1 MKNFIISCVFLLFAF
16 LASANANTT
25 TSTTCTVN
33 NLGDETCVTTTTTVT
48 GSGQQTTTGNV
59 LNNSTFGTGST
70 TDTSGWST
78 DGDGIH
84 SHSVGDYG
92 QKYDGYVD
100 QGGTLAYHGHEDDN
114 VYQDVD
120 LVGDGHLTQ
129 SQINEGFTST
139 MSADVWFWN
148 NTENTT
154 TLKQTITA
162 SDGTVTTQSRNIL
175 DDGKLADGSDRTWNT
190 GQYQNYTDSYTHN
203 SNTQTDFTIRAE
215 VYNST
220 AGTSYDSAHYGPD
233 VDNVELSI
241 TTAGSQQ
248 TSTSTSSVTT
258 LCQDRV
264 PNACTYD
271 QEAVEE
277 AVDVST
283 DTGQTY
289 DEYVEEAVQE
299 MKIEDEVKVE
309 DIVKIEN
316 MIEVKDEFG
325 DTKELTVEEFV
336 TETFTAVL
344 EENDMK
350 EEFTEALEEEG
361 ITEQEFFSAVADEM
375 EAEFN
380 NDVKEEST
388 EVVEEDAPMEE
399 TPTESE
405 SVNTSEESVESET
418 STSSETSEPNT
429 QEATS
434 ENQGT
439 GSETESEGT
448 TETESSEQEESTGD
462 DQESVEDGGEAGQDE
477 QEGDQNE
484 GSGEVEVEEQGVS
497 KELEKKI
504 ARVIKK
510 LETKLKNLDQKLKAI
525 NIVTAQVMIE
535 QQPDMT
541 AYKQMQFYDT
551 RKMPDNPDWYA
562 EDTLLN
568 AYGRSIYQDKTLIAY
583 QTNDPMF
590 VREQEL
596 NRVNNNISRLEA
608 ELEVLRN
615 ENNR

>member
-33 NLGDETCVTTTTTVT
+33 DLGDETCVTTTTTVT
-48 GSGQQTTTGNV
+48 GSGEQTTTGNV
-59 LNNSTFGTGST
+59 LTNSTFGTGLGAGNST
-70 TDTSGWST
+70 YSTSGWT
-78 DGDGIH
+78 HGDVGH
-84 SHSVGDYG
+84 GHSVTSGTIQAGQNTVGGVLAFEGDSSE
-92 QKYDGYVD
+92 
-100 QGGTLAYHGHEDDN
+100 TI
-114 VYQDVD
+114 YQDVD
-120 LVGDGHLTQ
+120 LVGDGHLTK
-129 SQINEGFTST
+129 SQVNEGFTST

-148 NTENTT
+148 FYENTL

-162 SDGTVTTQSRNIL
+162 SDGTVTTQKRDIHDYVTTRSFN
-175 DDGKLADGSDRTWNT
+175 GGAW
-190 GQYQNYTDSYTHN
+190 QNYTDSYTHN
-203 SNTQTDFTIRAE
+203 SNTLTDVTIRAE
-215 VYNST
+215 VYNET
-220 AGTSYDSAHYGPD
+220 GGTNQDHAHYGPD
-233 VDNVELSI
+233 VDNVQLSI
-241 TTAGSQQ
+241 TTSGAQTTT
-248 TSTSTSSVTT
+248 TSTTSVTT

-271 QEAVEE
+271 QEAVED
-277 AVDVST
+277 AVTVDLST

-299 MKIEDEVKVE
+299 IEVAEIVNVETSVIVE
-309 DIVKIEN
+309 DDLGIETE
-316 MIEVKDEFG
+316 M
-325 DTKELTVEEFV
+325 TVEEFV

-344 EENDMK
+344 EENGMQ
-350 EEFTEALEEEG
+350 EEFAEALEEEG

-375 EAEFN
+375 EAEFSSE
-380 NDVKEEST
+380 VTQEEST
-388 EVVEEDAPMEE
+388 EIIEEDAPVEE
-399 TPTESE
+399 APAESE

-434 ENQGT
+434 ESEGT

-448 TETESSEQEESTGD
+448 TETESSQQEESTGD
-462 DQESVEDGGEAGQDE
+462 DQESVEDSGEAGQDE

-596 NRVNNNISRLEA
+596 NRVNENITRLEA
-608 ELEVLRN
+608 ELEILRN

>member
-33 NLGDETCVTTTTTVT
+33 DLGDETCVTTTTTVT
-48 GSGQQTTTGNV
+48 GSGEQTTTGNV
-59 LNNSTFGTGST
+59 LNNSTFGTGT
-70 TDTSGWST
+70 TTSTSGWST

-84 SHSVGDYG
+84 THGVGDYG

-100 QGGTLAYHGHEDDN
+100 QGGTLAFHGHEDDN

-148 NTENTT
+148 NVANTT

-162 SDGTVTTQSRNIL
+162 SDGTVTTQTRNIN
-175 DDGKLADGSDRTWNT
+175 DHDPNRTWNS
-190 GQYQNYTDSYTHN
+190 GSYVNYTDSYTHN

-215 VYNST
+215 VYNET
-220 AGTSYDSAHYGPD
+220 AGTSYDSGHYGPD
-233 VDNVELSI
+233 VDNVQLSI

-277 AVDVST
+277 AVTVDLSA

-289 DEYVEEAVQE
+289 DDYVEEAVQE
-299 MKIEDEVKVE
+299 IDAVEIVSIETSIIVE
-309 DIVKIEN
+309 DDLGVETE
-316 MIEVKDEFG
+316 M
-325 DTKELTVEEFV
+325 TVEEFV
-336 TETFTAVL
+336 TDTFTSIL
-344 EENDMK
+344 EENGMQ

-375 EAEFN
+375 EAEFSSE
-380 NDVKEEST
+380 VTQEEST
-388 EVVEEDAPMEE
+388 EVIEEDAPVEE
-399 TPTESE
+399 TPAESE

-434 ENQGT
+434 ESEGT

-448 TETESSEQEESTGD
+448 TETESSQQEESTGD

-562 EDTLLN
+562 EDTLLD

-590 VREQEL
+590 MQEQEL

>member
-1 MKNFIISCVFLLFAF
+1 MKNFIISFVFLLFAF
-16 LASANANTT
+16 LTLANANTT

-33 NLGDETCVTTTTTVT
+33 DLGDETCVTTTTTVT
-48 GSGQQTTTGNV
+48 GSGQQTTTGNI
-59 LNNSTFGTGST
+59 LTNSTFGTGST
-70 TDTSGWST
+70 TSTNGWST
-78 DGDGIH
+78 DSDESIH
-84 SHSVGDYG
+84 THGNFG
-92 QKYDGYVD
+92 NFPYDTNMD
-100 QGGTLAYHGHEDDN
+100 QSGGVLAFEGHIEDN

-139 MSADVWFWN
+139 QSADVWFWN
-148 NTENTT
+148 NIENTL

-162 SDGTVTTQSRNIL
+162 GDGTVTTQTRIINDHDPNRAFNGGTFDNYTNVYTQNSNSQTDITIRTELYNE
-175 DDGKLADGSDRTWNT
+175 GDGSYNDNT
-190 GQYQNYTDSYTHN
+190 H
-203 SNTQTDFTIRAE
+203 R
-215 VYNST
+215 
-220 AGTSYDSAHYGPD
+220 GPD

-241 TTAGSQQ
+241 TTAGAQT
-248 TSTSTSSVTT
+248 TSTSSSSVTT

-289 DEYVEEAVQE
+289 DEYVEEAIQDVNTVE
-299 MKIEDEVKVE
+299 IVNVETSIIVE
-309 DIVKIEN
+309 DDLGIETE
-316 MIEVKDEFG
+316 M
-325 DTKELTVEEFV
+325 TVEEFV
-336 TETFTAVL
+336 ADTFTAVL
-344 EENDMK
+344 EENGLQ

-361 ITEQEFFSAVADEM
+361 ITEQDFFSAVADEM
-375 EAEFN
+375 EAEFGGE
-380 NDVKEEST
+380 VAQEEST
-388 EVVEEDAPMEE
+388 EIVEEDAPVEE
-399 TPTESE
+399 TSTESL
-405 SVNTSEESVESET
+405 NTSEESVESET

-429 QEATS
+429 QEADS
-434 ENQGT
+434 ETQTT

-462 DQESVEDGGEAGQDE
+462 DRESVEDGGEASTNE

-484 GSGEVEVEEQGVS
+484 GSGEVEVEEGVS

-510 LETKLKNLDQKLKAI
+510 LEQKLKNIDQKLKAVS
-525 NIVTAQVMIE
+525 IVTAQIMIE
-535 QQPDMT
+535 QQPDMSS
-541 AYKQMQFYDT
+541 YQQMQFYDT

-562 EDTLLN
+562 EDTILN
-568 AYGRSIYQDKTLIAY
+568 AYGRSIYQDKTLLAY
-583 QTNDPMF
+583 QTTDPMF

-596 NRVNNNISRLEA
+596 NRVNNNISQLEA
-608 ELEVLRN
+608 ELEILRN

>member
-1 MKNFIISCVFLLFAF
+1 MKNFIISFVFLLFAF
-16 LASANANTT
+16 LTPANANTT

-33 NLGDETCVTTTTTVT
+33 DLGDETCVTTTTTVT

-59 LNNSTFGTGST
+59 LTNSTFGTGST
-70 TDTSGWST
+70 TSTSGWST
-78 DGDGIH
+78 DGDEGIH
-84 SHSVGDYG
+84 THGVGNYG
-92 QKYDGYVD
+92 QKYNGYVD
-100 QGGTLAYHGHEDDN
+100 QGGTLAFEGHKEDN

-139 MSADVWFWN
+139 MSADIWFWN
-148 NTENTT
+148 NIENTT

-162 SDGTVTTQSRNIL
+162 SDGTVTTQTRNIN
-175 DDGKLADGSDRTWNT
+175 DHVPNRSMNT
-190 GQYQNYTDSYTHN
+190 GQYTNYTDSYTHN
-203 SNTQTDFTIRAE
+203 SNTLTDVTIRAE
-215 VYNST
+215 VYNET
-220 AGTSYDSAHYGPD
+220 AGTGWDATHWGPD

-241 TTAGSQQ
+241 TTSGAQT
-248 TSTSTSSVTT
+248 TSTSSSSVTT

-289 DEYVEEAVQE
+289 DEYVEEAIQDVNTVE
-299 MKIEDEVKVE
+299 IVNVETSIIVE
-309 DIVKIEN
+309 DDLGVETE
-316 MIEVKDEFG
+316 M
-325 DTKELTVEEFV
+325 TVEEFV
-336 TETFTAVL
+336 AETFTAVL
-344 EENDMK
+344 EENGLQ

-361 ITEQEFFSAVADEM
+361 ITEQDFFSAVADEM
-375 EAEFN
+375 EAEFGGE
-380 NDVKEEST
+380 VAQEEST
-388 EVVEEDAPMEE
+388 EIVEEDAPVEE
-399 TPTESE
+399 TSTESL
-405 SVNTSEESVESET
+405 NTSEESVESET

-429 QEATS
+429 QEADS
-434 ENQGT
+434 ETQTT

-462 DQESVEDGGEAGQDE
+462 DQESVEDGGEESTNE

-484 GSGEVEVEEQGVS
+484 GSGEVEVEEGVS

-510 LETKLKNLDQKLKAI
+510 LEQKLKNVDQKLKAVS
-525 NIVTAQVMIE
+525 IVTAQIMIE
-535 QQPDMT
+535 QQPDMSS
-541 AYKQMQFYDT
+541 YQQMQFYDT

-562 EDTLLN
+562 EDTILN
-568 AYGRSIYQDKTLIAY
+568 AYGRSIYQDKTLLAY
-583 QTNDPMF
+583 QTTDPMF

-596 NRVNNNISRLEA
+596 NRVNNNISQLEA
-608 ELEVLRN
+608 ELEILRN

>member
-1 MKNFIISCVFLLFAF
+1 MKNFIISFVFLLFAF
-16 LASANANTT
+16 LTPANANTT

-33 NLGDETCVTTTTTVT
+33 DLGDETCVTTTTTVT

-59 LNNSTFGTGST
+59 LTNSTFGTGST
-70 TDTSGWST
+70 TSTSGWST
-78 DGDGIH
+78 DGDEGIH
-84 SHSVGDYG
+84 THGVGNYG
-92 QKYDGYVD
+92 QKYNGYVD
-100 QGGTLAYHGHEDDN
+100 QGGTLAFEGHKEDN

-139 MSADVWFWN
+139 MSADIWFWN
-148 NTENTT
+148 NIENTT

-162 SDGTVTTQSRNIL
+162 SDGTVTTQTRNIN
-175 DDGKLADGSDRTWNT
+175 DHVPNRSMNT
-190 GQYQNYTDSYTHN
+190 GQYENYTDSYTHN

-215 VYNST
+215 VYNDT
-220 AGTSYDSAHYGPD
+220 AGTGYDATHWGPD

-241 TTAGSQQ
+241 TTAGAQT
-248 TSTSTSSVTT
+248 TSTSSSSVTT

-289 DEYVEEAVQE
+289 DEYVEEAIQDVNTVE
-299 MKIEDEVKVE
+299 IVNVETSIIVE
-309 DIVKIEN
+309 DDLGVETE
-316 MIEVKDEFG
+316 M
-325 DTKELTVEEFV
+325 TVEEFV
-336 TETFTAVL
+336 AETFTAVL
-344 EENDMK
+344 EENGLQ

-361 ITEQEFFSAVADEM
+361 ITEQDFFSAVADEM
-375 EAEFN
+375 EAEFGGE
-380 NDVKEEST
+380 VAQEEST
-388 EVVEEDAPMEE
+388 EIVEEDAPVEE
-399 TPTESE
+399 TSTESL
-405 SVNTSEESVESET
+405 NTSEESVESET

-429 QEATS
+429 QEADS
-434 ENQGT
+434 ETQTT

-462 DQESVEDGGEAGQDE
+462 DQESVEDGGEASTNE

-484 GSGEVEVEEQGVS
+484 GSGEVEVEEGVS
-497 KELEKKI
+497 NELEKKI

-510 LETKLKNLDQKLKAI
+510 LEQKLKNVDQKLKAVS
-525 NIVTAQVMIE
+525 IVTAQIMIE
-535 QQPDMT
+535 QQPDMSS
-541 AYKQMQFYDT
+541 YQQMQFYDT

-562 EDTLLN
+562 EDTILN
-568 AYGRSIYQDKTLIAY
+568 AYGRSIYQDKTLLAY
-583 QTNDPMF
+583 QTTDPMF

-596 NRVNNNISRLEA
+596 NRVNNNISQLEA
-608 ELEVLRN
+608 ELEILRN

>member
-1 MKNFIISCVFLLFAF
+1 MKNFIISFVFLLFAF
-16 LASANANTT
+16 LTLANANTT

-33 NLGDETCVTTTTTVT
+33 DLGDETCVTTTTTVT

-59 LNNSTFGTGST
+59 LTNSTFGTGST
-70 TDTSGWST
+70 TSTSGWST
-78 DGDGIH
+78 DGDEGIH
-84 SHSVGDYG
+84 THGVGNYG

-100 QGGTLAYHGHEDDN
+100 QGGTLAFEGDPNNN

-139 MSADVWFWN
+139 MSADIWFWN
-148 NTENTT
+148 NIENTT

-162 SDGTVTTQSRNIL
+162 SDGTVTTQTRQINDHDPNRSMN
-175 DDGKLADGSDRTWNT
+175 S
-190 GQYQNYTDSYTHN
+190 GQYENYTDSYTHN
-203 SNTQTDFTIRAE
+203 SNTLTDVTIRAE
-215 VYNST
+215 VYNET
-220 AGTSYDSAHYGPD
+220 AGTGWDVTHWGPD

-241 TTAGSQQ
+241 TTSGAQT
-248 TSTSTSSVTT
+248 TSTSSSSVTT

-271 QEAVEE
+271 QEAVED
-277 AVDVST
+277 AVTVDLST

-299 MKIEDEVKVE
+299 IDAVEIVSIETSIIVE
-309 DIVKIEN
+309 DDLGVETE
-316 MIEVKDEFG
+316 M
-325 DTKELTVEEFV
+325 TVEEFV
-336 TETFTAVL
+336 AETFTAVL
-344 EENDMK
+344 EENGMQ
-350 EEFTEALEEEG
+350 EEFTAALEEEG

-375 EAEFN
+375 EAEFGGE
-380 NDVKEEST
+380 VAQEEST
-388 EVVEEDAPMEE
+388 EIVEEDAPVEE
-399 TPTESE
+399 TSTESL
-405 SVNTSEESVESET
+405 NTSEESVESET

-429 QEATS
+429 QEADS
-434 ENQGT
+434 ETQTT

-448 TETESSEQEESTGD
+448 TSAESSEQEESTGD

-477 QEGDQNE
+477 QESDQNE
-484 GSGEVEVEEQGVS
+484 GSGEVEVEEQGAS

-510 LETKLKNLDQKLKAI
+510 LEKKLKNIDQKLKAVS
-525 NIVTAQVMIE
+525 IVTAQIMIE
-535 QQPDMT
+535 QQPDLSSYT
-541 AYKQMQFYDT
+541 QQQFYQT
-551 RKMPDNPDWYA
+551 TKKMQDNPDWYA
-562 EDTLLN
+562 EDTILN

-590 VREQEL
+590 VKQQEL
-596 NRVNNNISRLEA
+596 NRVNNNISLLEA

>member
-1 MKNFIISCVFLLFAF
+1 MARLSFIISFLILTLTI
-16 LASANANTT
+16 LANVSRAETT

-48 GSGQQTTTGNV
+48 GSGEQTTTGNV
-59 LNNSTFGTGST
+59 LTNSTFGTGT
-70 TDTSGWST
+70 TTSTSGWST
-78 DGDGIH
+78 DSTSIDTHG
-84 SHSVGDYG
+84 VGNYG

-100 QGGTLAYHGHEDDN
+100 QGGTLAFEGDPNNN

-129 SQINEGFTST
+129 SQINEGVTST
-139 MSADVWFWN
+139 MSADIWFWN
-148 NTENTT
+148 NIENTT

-162 SDGTVTTQSRNIL
+162 SDGTVTTQTRQINDHDPNRSMN
-175 DDGKLADGSDRTWNT
+175 S
-190 GQYQNYTDSYTHN
+190 GQYENYTDSYTHN
-203 SNTQTDFTIRAE
+203 SNTLTDVTIRAE
-215 VYNST
+215 VYNET
-220 AGTSYDSAHYGPD
+220 AGTGWDVTHWGPD

-241 TTAGSQQ
+241 TTSGAQT
-248 TSTSTSSVTT
+248 TSTSSSSVTT

-299 MKIEDEVKVE
+299 IDAVEIVSIETSIIVE
-309 DIVKIEN
+309 DDLGVETE
-316 MIEVKDEFG
+316 M
-325 DTKELTVEEFV
+325 TVEEFV
-336 TETFTAVL
+336 AETFTAVL
-344 EENDMK
+344 EENGMQ
-350 EEFTEALEEEG
+350 EEFTAALEEEG

-375 EAEFN
+375 EAEFGGE
-380 NDVKEEST
+380 VAQEEST
-388 EVVEEDAPMEE
+388 EIVEEDAPVEE
-399 TPTESE
+399 TSTESL
-405 SVNTSEESVESET
+405 NTSEESVESET

-429 QEATS
+429 QEADS
-434 ENQGT
+434 ETQTT

-462 DQESVEDGGEAGQDE
+462 DQESVEDGGEASTNE

-484 GSGEVEVEEQGVS
+484 GSGEVEVEEQGAS

-510 LETKLKNLDQKLKAI
+510 LEQKLKNVDQKLKAVS
-525 NIVTAQVMIE
+525 IVTAQIMIE
-535 QQPDMT
+535 QQPDMSS
-541 AYKQMQFYDT
+541 YQQMQFYDT

-562 EDTLLN
+562 EDTILN
-568 AYGRSIYQDKTLIAY
+568 AYGRSIYQDKTLLAY
-583 QTNDPMF
+583 QTTDPMF

-596 NRVNNNISRLEA
+596 NRVNNNISQLEA
-608 ELEVLRN
+608 ELEILRN

>member
-1 MKNFIISCVFLLFAF
+1 MVRTSFISLITVLILTILTNVSRAE
-16 LASANANTT
+16 TT

-33 NLGDETCVTTTTTVT
+33 DLGDETCVTTTTTVT
-48 GSGQQTTTGNV
+48 GSGEQTTTGNV

-84 SHSVGDYG
+84 THPVGDYG

-100 QGGTLAYHGHEDDN
+100 QGRTLAYHGNKDDN

-148 NTENTT
+148 NIENTT

-162 SDGTVTTQSRNIL
+162 SDGTVTTQTRNIN
-175 DDGKLADGSDRTWNT
+175 DHDPNRVWNSGDG
-190 GQYQNYTDSYTHN
+190 YVNYTDSYTHK

-215 VYNST
+215 VYNETSD
-220 AGTSYDSAHYGPD
+220 TSYASGHYGPD

-350 EEFTEALEEEG
+350 EEFTEALKEEG

-388 EVVEEDAPMEE
+388 EVMEEDAPMEE

-429 QEATS
+429 QAATS
-434 ENQGT
+434 ENEST
-439 GSETESEGT
+439 GSEAESEGT
-448 TETESSEQEESTGD
+448 TETESSQQEESSGN

-510 LETKLKNLDQKLKAI
+510 LEQKLKNVDQKLKAVS
-525 NIVTAQVMIE
+525 IVTAQIMIE

-541 AYKQMQFYDT
+541 SYTQKDFYSTSKKMQ
-551 RKMPDNPDWYA
+551 DNPDWYA
-562 EDTLLN
+562 EDTILD
-568 AYGRSIYQDKTLIAY
+568 AYGKSIYQNVTLSAY
-583 QTNDPMF
+583 QVNDP
-590 VREQEL
+590 VYQHQEKL
-596 NRVNNNISRLEA
+596 NTVNNEIARLEA
-608 ELEVLRN
+608 ELEVLKN
-615 ENNR
+615 ELN

>member
-1 MKNFIISCVFLLFAF
+1 MARLSFIISFLILTLTI
-16 LASANANTT
+16 LANVSRAETT

-33 NLGDETCVTTTTTVT
+33 DLGDETCVTTTTTVT

-59 LNNSTFGTGST
+59 LTNSTFGTGST
-70 TDTSGWST
+70 TSTSGWST
-78 DGDGIH
+78 DGDEGIH
-84 SHSVGDYG
+84 THGVGNYG

-100 QGGTLAYHGHEDDN
+100 QGGTLAFEGHKDDN

-139 MSADVWFWN
+139 MSADIWFWN
-148 NTENTT
+148 NIENTT

-162 SDGTVTTQSRNIL
+162 SDGTVTTQTRNIN
-175 DDGKLADGSDRTWNT
+175 DHDPNRSMNS
-190 GQYQNYTDSYTHN
+190 GQYENYTDSYTHN

-215 VYNST
+215 VYNDT
-220 AGTSYDSAHYGPD
+220 AGTGYDATHWGPD

-241 TTAGSQQ
+241 TTAGAQT
-248 TSTSTSSVTT
+248 TSTSSSSVTT

-271 QEAVEE
+271 QEAVED
-277 AVDVST
+277 AVTVDLST

-299 MKIEDEVKVE
+299 IDAVEIVSIETSIIVE
-309 DIVKIEN
+309 DDLGVETE
-316 MIEVKDEFG
+316 M
-325 DTKELTVEEFV
+325 TVEEFV
-336 TETFTAVL
+336 AETFTAVL
-344 EENDMK
+344 EENGMQ
-350 EEFTEALEEEG
+350 EEFTAALEEEG

-375 EAEFN
+375 EAEFGGE
-380 NDVKEEST
+380 VAQEEST
-388 EVVEEDAPMEE
+388 EIVEEDAPVEE
-399 TPTESE
+399 TSTESL
-405 SVNTSEESVESET
+405 NTSEESVESET

-429 QEATS
+429 QEADS
-434 ENQGT
+434 ETQTT

-448 TETESSEQEESTGD
+448 TSAESSEQEESTGD

-477 QEGDQNE
+477 QESDQNE
-484 GSGEVEVEEQGVS
+484 GSGEVEVEEQVAS

-510 LETKLKNLDQKLKAI
+510 LEKKLKNIDQKLKAVS
-525 NIVTAQVMIE
+525 IVTAQIMIE
-535 QQPDMT
+535 QQPDLSSYT
-541 AYKQMQFYDT
+541 QQQFYQT
-551 RKMPDNPDWYA
+551 TKKMQDNPDWYA
-562 EDTLLN
+562 EDTILN

-590 VREQEL
+590 VQEQEL

>member
-1 MKNFIISCVFLLFAF
+1 MKNFIISFVFLLFAF
-16 LASANANTT
+16 LTLANANTT

-33 NLGDETCVTTTTTVT
+33 DLGDETCVTTTTTVT

-59 LNNSTFGTGST
+59 LTNSTFGTGST
-70 TDTSGWST
+70 TSTSGWST
-78 DGDGIH
+78 DGDEGIH
-84 SHSVGDYG
+84 THGVGNYG
-92 QKYDGYVD
+92 QKYNGYVD
-100 QGGTLAYHGHEDDN
+100 QGGTLAFEGHKEDN

-139 MSADVWFWN
+139 MSADIWFWN
-148 NTENTT
+148 NIENTT

-162 SDGTVTTQSRNIL
+162 SDGTVTTQTRQINDHDPNRSMN
-175 DDGKLADGSDRTWNT
+175 S
-190 GQYQNYTDSYTHN
+190 GQYENYTDSYTHN
-203 SNTQTDFTIRAE
+203 SNTLTDVTIRAE
-215 VYNST
+215 VYNET
-220 AGTSYDSAHYGPD
+220 AGTGWDATHWGPD

-241 TTAGSQQ
+241 TTSGAQT
-248 TSTSTSSVTT
+248 TSTSSSSVTT

-299 MKIEDEVKVE
+299 IDAVEIVSIETSIIVE
-309 DIVKIEN
+309 DDLGVETE
-316 MIEVKDEFG
+316 M
-325 DTKELTVEEFV
+325 TVEEFV
-336 TETFTAVL
+336 AETFTAVL
-344 EENDMK
+344 EENGMQ
-350 EEFTEALEEEG
+350 EEFTAALEEEG

-375 EAEFN
+375 EAEFGGE
-380 NDVKEEST
+380 VAQEEST
-388 EVVEEDAPMEE
+388 EIVEEDAPVEE
-399 TPTESE
+399 TSTESL
-405 SVNTSEESVESET
+405 NTSEESVESET

-429 QEATS
+429 QEADS
-434 ENQGT
+434 ETQTT

-462 DQESVEDGGEAGQDE
+462 DQESVEDGGEASTNE

-484 GSGEVEVEEQGVS
+484 GSGEVEVEEQGAS

-510 LETKLKNLDQKLKAI
+510 LEQKLKNVDQKLKAVS
-525 NIVTAQVMIE
+525 IVTAQIMIE
-535 QQPDMT
+535 QQPDMSS
-541 AYKQMQFYDT
+541 YQQMQFYDT

-562 EDTLLN
+562 EDTILN
-568 AYGRSIYQDKTLIAY
+568 AYGRSIYQDKTLLAY
-583 QTNDPMF
+583 QTTDPMF

-596 NRVNNNISRLEA
+596 NRVNNNISQLEA
-608 ELEVLRN
+608 ELEILRN

>member
-1 MKNFIISCVFLLFAF
+1 MKNFIISFVFLLFAF
-16 LASANANTT
+16 LTLANANTT

-33 NLGDETCVTTTTTVT
+33 DLGDETCVTTTTTVT
-48 GSGQQTTTGNV
+48 GSGEQTTTGNV
-59 LNNSTFGTGST
+59 LTNSTFGTGST
-70 TDTSGWST
+70 TSTSGWST
-78 DGDGIH
+78 DDDSFH
-84 SHSVGDYG
+84 THSVGDSG
-92 QKYDGYVD
+92 QKYDGYVN
-100 QGGTLAYHGHEDDN
+100 QGGTLAFHGDTDDN

-139 MSADVWFWN
+139 MSADIWFWN
-148 NTENTT
+148 NIENTT

-162 SDGTVTTQSRNIL
+162 SDGTVTTQTRNIN
-175 DDGKLADGSDRTWNT
+175 DYDPNRTMNT
-190 GQYQNYTDSYTHN
+190 GQYENYTDSYTHN

-215 VYNST
+215 VYNDT
-220 AGTSYDSAHYGPD
+220 AGTGYDATHYGPD

-241 TTAGSQQ
+241 TTAGAQT
-248 TSTSTSSVTT
+248 TSTSSSSVTT

-289 DEYVEEAVQE
+289 DEYVEEAIQDVNTVE
-299 MKIEDEVKVE
+299 IVNVETSIIVE
-309 DIVKIEN
+309 DDLGVETE
-316 MIEVKDEFG
+316 M
-325 DTKELTVEEFV
+325 TVEEFV
-336 TETFTAVL
+336 AETFTAVL
-344 EENDMK
+344 EENGMQ
-350 EEFTEALEEEG
+350 EEFAEALEEEG

-375 EAEFN
+375 EAEFSSE
-380 NDVKEEST
+380 VAQEEST
-388 EVVEEDAPMEE
+388 EVVEEDAPVEE
-399 TPTESE
+399 TSTESL
-405 SVNTSEESVESET
+405 NTSEESVESET

-429 QEATS
+429 QEADS
-434 ENQGT
+434 ETQTT

-462 DQESVEDGGEAGQDE
+462 DQESVENGGEASTNE
-477 QEGDQNE
+477 QESDQNE
-484 GSGEVEVEEQGVS
+484 GSGEVEVEEGVS

-510 LETKLKNLDQKLKAI
+510 LEQKLKNIDQKLKAVS
-525 NIVTAQVMIE
+525 IVTAQIMIE
-535 QQPDMT
+535 QQPDMSS
-541 AYKQMQFYDT
+541 YQQMQFYDT

-562 EDTLLN
+562 EDTILN
-568 AYGRSIYQDKTLIAY
+568 AYGRSIYQDKTLLAY
-583 QTNDPMF
+583 QTTDPMF

-596 NRVNNNISRLEA
+596 NRVNNNISQLEA
-608 ELEVLRN
+608 ELEILRN

>member
-1 MKNFIISCVFLLFAF
+1 MYLTSYIKSLIVSLTILIL
-16 LASANANTT
+16 TT
-25 TSTTCTVN
+25 LVSVNSQAETCTTN
-33 NLGDETCVTTTTTVT
+33 DLGDRTCTTTTA
-48 GSGQQTTTGNV
+48 GTTTGNV
-59 LNNSTFGTGST
+59 LTNSTFGTGTS
-70 TDTSGWST
+70 TDTTGWST
-78 DGDGIH
+78 DGFNMPTHD
-84 SHSVGDYG
+84 VGDYG

-100 QGGTLAYHGHEDDN
+100 QGGTLAFTGEETEN

-148 NTENTT
+148 NVANTT

-162 SDGTVTTQSRNIL
+162 SDGTVTTQTRNIN
-175 DDGKLADGSDRTWNT
+175 DHDPNRTWNS
-190 GQYQNYTDSYTHN
+190 GSYVNYTDSYTHN

-215 VYNST
+215 VYNET
-220 AGTSYDSAHYGPD
+220 AGTSYDSGHYGPD

-277 AVDVST
+277 AVTVELSA

-289 DEYVEEAVQE
+289 DDYVEEAVQE
-299 MKIEDEVKVE
+299 IDAVEIVSIETSIIVE
-309 DIVKIEN
+309 DDLGVETE
-316 MIEVKDEFG
+316 M
-325 DTKELTVEEFV
+325 TVEEFV
-336 TETFTAVL
+336 TDTFTSIL
-344 EENDMK
+344 EENGMQ

-375 EAEFN
+375 EAEFSSE
-380 NDVKEEST
+380 VTQEEST
-388 EVVEEDAPMEE
+388 EVIEEDAPVEE
-399 TPTESE
+399 TPAESE

-434 ENQGT
+434 ESEGT

-448 TETESSEQEESTGD
+448 TETESSQQEESTGD

-562 EDTLLN
+562 EDTLLD

-590 VREQEL
+590 VKEQEL
-596 NRVNNNISRLEA
+596 NRVNENITRLEA
-608 ELEVLRN
+608 ELEILRN